1 MSYFYGTI
9 QGHRGQATRC
19 GAKSS
24 GLCATANSY
33 TVGAEVTINYSSKLG
48 ADVVTVYSTR
58 GSNGSRSRMLS
69 YTIKDNKLVIL
80 DTNYPEL
87 LI

>member
-1 MSYFYGTI
+1 MSYFYGTV

-33 TVGAEVTINYSSKLG
+33 TVGAEIDVKYNATLD
-48 ADVVTVYSTR
+48 ADVVTIFTTH
-58 GSNGSRSRMLS
+58 GSNSRRSYMLS
-69 YTIKDNKLVIL
+69 YTIKNNKLAIL